1 MASTV
6 PTLKAPARKEMT
18 GKAVARAPRDTA
30 HEGFLNHKRARWA
43 KVAGTLS
50 LVALLTYMLTDPT
63 PRHNGGTWLGYTLGS
78 IGAGL
83 IVWLSLLGVRK
94 RVIGSK
100 PFSLKGWTSAHV
112 YLGLSLIVIGTLHT
126 GFQLG
131 WNVHTLAWALM
142 MIVILSGLWGIS
154 LYATL
159 PEKLSANRGE
169 VTQQQMLEAIR
180 TLDRQLDLAAQP
192 LGAEDAALVRMSLEE
207 CRIAGSLGQRLS
219 GNYASDGNA
228 RALAAVGDKVMAGLR
243 SGQADERLQ
252 QIQFLLERKE
262 AALAQARRHIAMK
275 ARLELWLYI
284 HVPVTIAL
292 LAALFAHILSVFL
305 YW

>member
-1 MASTV
+1 MASTA
-6 PTLKAPARKEMT
+6 PTRKAMT

-30 HEGFLNHKRARWA
+30 HEGFLNHRRARWA

-192 LGAEDAALVRMSLEE
+192 LGADDAALVRMSLEE

-228 RALAAVGDKVMAGLR
+228 RALAAIGEKVMAGLR
-243 SGQADERLQ
+243 SGRADERLQ

>member
-1 MASTV
+1 MASTASAKK
-6 PTLKAPARKEMT
+6 TMS
-18 GKAVARAPRDTA
+18 GKAVTRAPRDTA
-30 HEGFLNHKRARWA
+30 HEGFLTHKRGRWA
-43 KVAGTLS
+43 KLALTLS
-50 LVALLTYMLTDPT
+50 LVALGAYLLTDPI
-63 PRHNGGTWLGYTLGS
+63 PRHNGGTWLGYTLGT
-78 IGAGL
+78 IGAGM

-112 YLGLSLIVIGTLHT
+112 YLGLSLIVVGTLHT

-159 PEKLSANRGE
+159 PERLSANRGE
-169 VTQQQMLEAIR
+169 VTQLQMLEAIR
-180 TLDRQLDLAAQP
+180 TLDRQLDTAAQP
-192 LGAEDAALVRMSLEE
+192 LGGEDAEFVRMSLEQ
-207 CRIAGSLGQRLS
+207 CTIAGSLRQRLF
-219 GNYASDGNA
+219 GNYAKDGNA
-228 RALAAVGDKVMAGLR
+228 RALAATADKVMAGMR
-243 SGQADERLQ
+243 SGRGDERLQ

-262 AALAQARRHIAMK
+262 AALAQARRHIRMK
-275 ARLELWLYI
+275 TQLELWLYV

-292 LAALFAHILSVFL
+292 LAALLAHIISVFL

>member
-1 MASTV
+1 MASTA
-6 PTLKAPARKEMT
+6 PTRKAMT
-18 GKAVARAPRDTA
+18 GKAVTRAPRDTA
-30 HEGFLNHKRARWA
+30 HEGFLGHRRGRWA
-43 KVAGTLS
+43 KVAGTIS
-50 LVALLTYMLTDPT
+50 IVALLAYLLTDAT
-63 PRHNGGTWLGYTLGS
+63 PRPNGGTWLGYTLGS
-78 IGAGL
+78 IGAGM

-169 VTQQQMLEAIR
+169 VTQQQMLEAVR

-192 LGAEDAALVRMSLEE
+192 LGADDAALVRMSLEE

-219 GNYASDGNA
+219 GNYHRDGNA
-228 RALAAVGDKVMAGLR
+228 RALAAIGDKVMAAMR
-243 SGQADERLQ
+243 SGRADERLQ

-275 ARLELWLYI
+275 ARLELWLYV

-292 LAALFAHILSVFL
+292 LAALFAHVLSVFL

>member
-1 MASTV
+1 MASR
-6 PTLKAPARKEMT
+6 AAT
-18 GKAVARAPRDTA
+18 GKAVQRSARDVA
-30 HEGFLNHKRARWA
+30 HEGFLTHQRMRWA
-43 KVAGTLS
+43 KLAATLS
-50 LVALLTYMLTDPT
+50 LIAILAYALHDPQ
-63 PRHNGGTWLGYTLGS
+63 PRPNGGTALGYALGTV
-78 IGAGL
+78 GALL
-83 IVWLSLLGVRK
+83 IVWLSLIGVRK
-94 RVIGSK
+94 RRITPR
-100 PFSLKGWTSAHV
+100 PFSLKAWTSAHV

-192 LGAEDAALVRMSLEE
+192 LGADDAALVRMSLEE
-207 CRIAGSLGQRLS
+207 CRIAGTLGQRLS
-219 GNYASDGNA
+219 GQYASDGNA

-292 LAALFAHILSVFL
+292 LAALFAHIISVFL

>member
-1 MASTV
+1 
-6 PTLKAPARKEMT
+6 
-18 GKAVARAPRDTA
+18 VAI
-30 HEGFLNHKRARWA
+30 
-43 KVAGTLS
+43 TLS
-50 LVALLTYMLTDPT
+50 VVALGAYLLTDPV
-63 PRHNGGTWLGYTLGS
+63 PRHNGGTWLGYLLGS
-78 IGAGL
+78 IGAGM

-112 YLGLSLIVIGTLHT
+112 YLGLSLIVVGTLHT

-159 PEKLSANRGE
+159 PERLSANRGE
-169 VTQQQMLEAIR
+169 VTQLQMLEAIR
-180 TLDRQLDLAAQP
+180 TLDRQLDTAAQP
-192 LGAEDAALVRMSLEE
+192 LDADDAALVRMSLEE

-219 GNYASDGNA
+219 GNYTNDGNA
-228 RALAAVGDKVMAGLR
+228 RALATITEKVMTGR
-243 SGQADERLQ
+243 RTGRVDDRLQ
-252 QIQFLLERKE
+252 QIEFLLERKE
-262 AALAQARRHIAMK
+262 AALAQARRHIRMK
-275 ARLELWLYI
+275 TQLELWLYV

-292 LAALFAHILSVFL
+292 LAALLAHIISVFL

>member
-1 MASTV
+1 MASTA
-6 PTLKAPARKEMT
+6 PTRKAMT

-50 LVALLTYMLTDPT
+50 LVALLSYMLTDPI

-192 LGAEDAALVRMSLEE
+192 LGADDAALVRMSLEE

-228 RALAAVGDKVMAGLR
+228 RALAAIGEKVMAGLR
-243 SGQADERLQ
+243 SGRADERLQ

>member
-1 MASTV
+1 MAGAA
-6 PTLKAPARKEMT
+6 PTKAGPGRKAMT
-18 GKAVARAPRDTA
+18 GKAATRAPRDVA
-30 HEGFLNHKRARWA
+30 HEGFLGHRRGRWA
-43 KVAGTLS
+43 KVAITFS
-50 LVALLTYMLTDPT
+50 LVTLGAYLLTDPI
-63 PRHNGGTWLGYTLGS
+63 PRHNGGSWLGYTLGT
-78 IGAGL
+78 IGAGM

-142 MIVILSGLWGIS
+142 MIVIVSGLWGIS
-154 LYATL
+154 LYASL
-159 PEKLSANRGE
+159 PERLSANRGE

-180 TLDRQLDLAAQP
+180 TLDRQLDVAAQP
-192 LGAEDAALVRMSLEE
+192 LGADDAALVRLSLEE
-207 CRIAGSLGQRLS
+207 CQIAGSVGQRLS
-219 GNYASDGNA
+219 GNYAGDGNA
-228 RALAAVGDKVMAGLR
+228 RAVAAIPEKVMAGLR
-243 SGQADERLQ
+243 TGRADERLQ

-262 AALAQARRHIAMK
+262 AALAQARRHIRLK
-275 ARLELWLYI
+275 TQLELWLYI
-284 HVPVTIAL
+284 HVPVTVAL
-292 LAALFAHILSVFL
+292 LAALLAHIISVFL

>member
-1 MASTV
+1 MASTA
-6 PTLKAPARKEMT
+6 PTRKAMT
-18 GKAVARAPRDTA
+18 GKAVTRAPRDTA
-30 HEGFLNHKRARWA
+30 HEGFLGHRRGRWA
-43 KVAGTLS
+43 KVAGTIS
-50 LVALLTYMLTDPT
+50 IVALLAYLLTDAT
-63 PRHNGGTWLGYTLGS
+63 PRPNGGTWLGYTLGS
-78 IGAGL
+78 IGAGM

-169 VTQQQMLEAIR
+169 VTQQQMLEAVR

-192 LGAEDAALVRMSLEE
+192 LGADDAALVRMSLEE

-219 GNYASDGNA
+219 GNYRRDGNA
-228 RALAAVGDKVMAGLR
+228 RALAAIGDKVMAAMR
-243 SGQADERLQ
+243 SGRADERLQ

-275 ARLELWLYI
+275 ARLELWLYV

-292 LAALFAHILSVFL
+292 LAALFAHVLSVFL

>member
-1 MASTV
+1 MAGSTSR
-6 PTLKAPARKEMT
+6 AIT
-18 GKAVARAPRDTA
+18 GKAVTRAPRDVA
-30 HEGFLNHKRARWA
+30 HEGFLNHRRGRWA
-43 KVAGTLS
+43 KVAGTLCI
-50 LVALLTYMLTDPT
+50 VAITAYLLIDPI
-63 PRHNGGTWLGYTLGS
+63 PRHNGGTWLGYTLGT

-94 RVIGSK
+94 RAIGSK

-142 MIVILSGLWGIS
+142 MIVILSGLWGIG

-159 PEKLSANRGE
+159 PERLSANRGE
-169 VTQQQMLEAIR
+169 VTQAQMLDAIR
-180 TLDRQLDLAAQP
+180 TLDRQLDTAAQP
-192 LGAEDAALVRMSLEE
+192 LGPEDAAQVRISLEE
-207 CRIAGSLGQRLS
+207 CRIAGTLAQRLS
-219 GNYASDGNA
+219 GNYAGDGNA
-228 RALAAVGDKVMAGLR
+228 RALAAISAKTMAAMRAGP
-243 SGQADERLQ
+243 ADERLQ

-262 AALAQARRHIAMK
+262 AALAQARRHIRMK
-275 ARLELWLYI
+275 ALLELWLYI

-292 LAALFAHILSVFL
+292 LAALAAHILSVFL